1 MASHPPGGA
10 EPRLRLV
17 PLDWS
22 RLSPRGTPVRGE
34 MARTITLMEAVHVL
48 QLGHLPEPCQSL
60 PFLDRLKQ
68 LDDERVTIIEAA
80 KAAAFAQAD
89 EAVSLLNAIGYTCE
103 IALAP
108 EPAATPRKTPR
119 QVYTNGPC
127 PICEFRTDPP
137 TTPAATAVRAR
148 RSSRSATMS

>member
-1 MASHPPGGA
+1 
-10 EPRLRLV
+10 
-17 PLDWS
+17 
-22 RLSPRGTPVRGE
+22 

-137 TTPAATAVRAR
+137 HDAR
-148 RSSRSATMS
+148 RHRSQGEEKQPFGDDELSGLGLTRVD